1 MATYAMAFL
10 YGSSDLKAKAKAKA
24 KEKQKVKATHHKG
37 RGGNQR

>member
-10 YGSSDLKAKAKAKA
+10 YGSSDLKAKA

>member
-10 YGSSDLKAKAKAKA
+10 YGSSDLKAKAKA